1 MTEQPPGGPPQER
14 LPEGSPEE
22 RLPATRPSSVPAPSD
37 RFTAPPSAHRND
49 LTPERAARIVRQSAS
64 ARWVGLIA
72 VIIVSLFVIGYYF
85 YELGLPGGISK
96 SRLEAALEAE
106 QVTSIERGYNIYQ
119 ANCARCHGPN
129 GEGGIGPDAEQPGEA
144 VRAPQPGLHPQHAPG
159 RRPLRLRRP
168 EQPDAGVGEHGHAA
182 RTAELQAGRGRHRLH
197 PGRAGRTCTA
207 CWTRGCSSPWSTR
220 APARR
225 RRSRA
230 GSTRAGP
237 PRPAPRRSRPAGR
250 TRS

>member
-96 SRLEAALEAE
+96 SRLEAALEA
-106 QVTSIERGYNIYQ
+106 RAGDLDR
-119 ANCARCHGPN
+119 ARLQHL
-129 GEGGIGPDAEQPGEA
+129 PGEL
-144 VRAPQPGLHPQHAPG
+144 RALP
-159 RRPLRLRRP
+159 RP
-168 EQPDAGVGEHGHAA
+168 E
-182 RTAELQAGRGRHRLH
+182 RRGRHR
-197 PGRAGRTCTA
+197 
-207 CWTRGCSSPWSTR
+207 
-220 APARR
+220 ARR
-225 RRSRA
+225 
-230 GSTRAGP
+230 
-237 PRPAPRRSRPAGR
+237 
-250 TRS
+250 